1 MALGKTIG
9 TLIAKMK
16 LDTTGLQSGEK
27 SARRTLYNLDKST
40 RSISGGITRSLG
52 SIATSLGATF
62 AIGSVVAGATRTI
75 TGFEQAIADLA
86 SISGK
91 SIKETGRLAKSAK
104 EIGAISAFSASQV
117 VALQTELAKLGF
129 DEREIIASTKAIG
142 DFSIAVGTDAA
153 SAAQLAGAVLRS
165 FGKDASE
172 AEGVVSSLAVATTK
186 SALDF
191 EKLNTSLAIVG
202 PIARASNV
210 SLERVTALLGVLA
223 NNGVDASTAGTSL
236 RNIFI
241 QLAKK
246 GITYEEAME
255 KINSSTNKAAVA
267 AELFDVR
274 SATAAITLA
283 RSAEEANNLEKSI
296 TGVDGALKEMTDKRL
311 DTTKGQL
318 ILLNSAW
325 EGLLLT
331 VDSGNGII
339 TKSFKFIIDGAS
351 GLLTAITE
359 LNEGSVGLKNFLLL
373 AFGDKEL
380 REIVQKDL
388 VRIRDLKQQI
398 VDIRED
404 DFFKIENKKNDLLRE
419 REQINKKI
427 KELEDRGSGGLLGF
441 VKDPIRDQAI
451 KAYQADLIEIN
462 KELQRGESLGKK
474 LIASTT
480 TGRIGGGLGT
490 LEEQIKRTK
499 AQVEG
504 YEKALSSLDKGSQE
518 YKVTQQDLETV
529 QVRLNKLQK
538 EQLGTVTGITD
549 ATSDAKD
556 EIKSFGSFFQEEL
569 KKGLETKTIDEF
581 KEKYESI
588 GKLQSGFESLTKK
601 LKLDVELDQK
611 SLSEAIN
618 YINKLDTSKI
628 VEIDI
633 NSDKIVSGLDAIKT
647 SISVIPE
654 EKLIEL
660 GISLGDLDSDIAGV
674 INKVKTVP
682 AAKLIEFGINP
693 KKLNFAIEKVE
704 SFVTSIPKE
713 KRIELGLNSGN
724 AVRTLSETVQLM
736 QSIPNEKLVQ
746 LGVNPVGFEKTLALI
761 GSIPEEV
768 FTKSL
773 VTNPDISKVLSEYAK
788 IPQEVITKV
797 LLALDENNV
806 RTLIDQVQA
815 IETKPLYIK
824 TIAEQNR
831 SETVTVN
838 TENQG
843 DPLAAANALI
853 QKDIEKST
861 QGFATYNTEIEKTR
875 GALAAIGIDSNNAG
889 KAILS
894 IGNAVAVGSQ
904 AFAQFA
910 EDGIKS
916 VKDLANALLKSG
928 IAIVSDLIRQ
938 GIAAA
943 VANTLKGS
951 SIFGLAAIPI
961 AAAAGAAA
969 ASLFRSILPA
979 PQKLAKGGI
988 AIGEQLVTVGDNPS
1002 GREAIIPLERLPRML
1017 EELSGGSSEL
1027 YSFIRNGHIFLANQ
1041 QGAVNYG
1048 RRWG

>member
-40 RSISGGITRSLG
+40 RTISGGITRSLG

-359 LNEGSVGLKNFLLL
+359 LNEGSVGLKNFFLL

-380 REIVQKDL
+380 RDLIQKDL
-388 VRIRDLKQQI
+388 VRIRDLKKEI
-398 VDIRED
+398 LDIRED
-404 DFFKIENKKNDLLRE
+404 DFLKIEKKKTDLLEE
-419 REQINKKI
+419 REKLNKKI
-427 KELEDRGSGGLLGF
+427 KILEERKTNDVLGF
-441 VKDPIRDQAI
+441 DDQTI
-451 KAYQADLIEIN
+451 KKYSARINEIN

-480 TGRIGGGLGT
+480 TGRVGGGLGT

-499 AQVEG
+499 AQIEG
-504 YEKALSSLDKGSQE
+504 YEKSLSSLDKESQE

-549 ATSDAKD
+549 ATSDAKE

-601 LKLDVELDQK
+601 LELDVELNQK

-674 INKVKTVP
+674 INKVKAVP
-682 AAKLIEFGINP
+682 AAKLIEFGVNP
-693 KKLNFAIEKVE
+693 EKLNFAIEKVE

-773 VTNPDISKVLSEYAK
+773 VNNPDISGVLSEYSK
-788 IPQEVITKV
+788 IPQEIITKV

-843 DPLAAANALI
+843 DPAAAVSI
-853 QKDIEKST
+853 GVQKQIEQAT
-861 QGFATYNTEIEKTR
+861 QKWQLYNTEVEQTK
-875 GALAAIGIDSNNAG
+875 GALASIGLASDQVGNG
-889 KAILS
+889 ILS

-979 PQKLAKGGI
+979 APKLAKGGI